1 MKELKLIVAGGRDFN
16 DFLLLEKTLI
26 HLSVSTY
33 ADQAISIVS
42 GMAAG
47 ADKLG
52 YSFAEK
58 HNVVCYPFPAN
69 WTKYGKRA
77 GFLRNE
83 EMAQFADALL
93 AFWDQVSRGTKHMIE
108 TMERLKKPV
117 FIITY

>member
-26 HLSVSTY
+26 HLSDSTY

-42 GMAAG
+42 GMAPG

-52 YSFAEK
+52 YSFAVK

-69 WTKYGKRA
+69 WTKHGKRA

-93 AFWDQVSRGTKHMIE
+93 AFTSGSKGTEHMIE